1 MSGKKHAETEAPAKG
16 TINILIVDDLP
27 KNLLAL
33 EAVLSDPGYRVVRAG
48 SGPEALRC
56 LLEEDFAMILLD
68 VNMPVMDGF
77 ETAEVIRGHDRF
89 RHIPIIFITGV
100 EKTDIQI
107 FKGYS
112 VGAVDYILQPLV
124 PEILKAKVAVF
135 AELFRENSKLEA
147 RAEKI
152 EKINE
157 ELEAV
162 NAELQETKHELETET
177 AERIRALEE
186 LRQKELLIHQSRM
199 TAMGEMIGN
208 IAHQWR
214 QPLNVLGL
222 QVQELG
228 LSYKHGSFTKGL
240 LDDNIAKAMGIIQHL
255 SQTIDT
261 FRDFLISGKEKT
273 PFKAEEI
280 VAKAVSLVEE
290 NYSSQGIRIDI
301 GSDGD
306 PQVIGYP
313 NEFGQVLLN
322 LLRNAKD
329 ALLERRVK
337 DARITVRSWAENDR
351 AVVTVTDNAG
361 GITEE
366 ILDKIFDAYFT
377 TKDLGK
383 GTGVGLFIS
392 KNIIENNLGGRL
404 SVRNVEDGAEFRIE
418 V

>member
-1 MSGKKHAETEAPAKG
+1 MSEKEDKKTAPPAKG
-16 TINILIVDDLP
+16 KINILIVDDLP

-33 EAVLSDPGYRVVRAG
+33 ETVLSDPSYHVVRAG

-56 LLEEDFAMILLD
+56 LLDEDFAMILLD

-77 ETAEVIRGHDRF
+77 ETAQVIRGHDRF

-100 EKTDIQI
+100 EKADIQI

-112 VGAVDYILQPLV
+112 IGAVDYILQPLV

-135 AELFRENSKLEA
+135 AELFKKNSKLEL

-152 EKINE
+152 GKINE
-157 ELEAV
+157 ELNAV
-162 NAELQETKHELETET
+162 NAELQETKLELEVET
-177 AERIRALEE
+177 AERIRTLEE
-186 LRQKELLIHQSRM
+186 LRQKDVLIHQSRM
-199 TAMGEMIGN
+199 TAMGEMLGN

-228 LSYKHGSFTKGL
+228 LSYRHGSFTKEL
-240 LDDNIAKAMGIIQHL
+240 LDDSIANAMRIIQHL

-261 FRDFLISGKEKT
+261 FRDFLISSNEKT
-273 PFKAEEI
+273 PFKVDQI
-280 VAKAVSLVEE
+280 IAKAVSLVEE
-290 NYSSQGIRIDI
+290 NYSSLGIQIEI
-301 GSDGD
+301 GSAGD
-306 PQVIGYP
+306 PQVVGHE

-329 ALLERRVK
+329 ALLERRVD

-404 SVRNVEDGAEFRIE
+404 SVHNVEGGAEFRIE